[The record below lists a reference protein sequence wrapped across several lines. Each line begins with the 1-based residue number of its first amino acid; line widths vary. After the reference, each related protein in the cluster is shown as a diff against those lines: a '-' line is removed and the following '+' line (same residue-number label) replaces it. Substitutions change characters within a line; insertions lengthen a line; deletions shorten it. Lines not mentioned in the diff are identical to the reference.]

1 MQCIYFVFGY
11 NFKIP
16 AIVFADRHRFLPTT
30 FVCGPYKESLDTFS
44 GNPFPG
50 SVIISIGTIHSATN
64 FSHPRVVSGKS
75 FFISLFFSHW
85 LKTGQL

>member
-1 MQCIYFVFGY
+1 MAKKIKKIYIYIYIYIVFGY

-44 GNPFPG
+44 GNPFLG

-64 FSHPRVVSGKS
+64 FSPSNG
-75 FFISLFFSHW
+75 F
-85 LKTGQL
+85 

>member
-1 MQCIYFVFGY
+1 M
-11 NFKIP
+11 
-16 AIVFADRHRFLPTT
+16 FADRHRFLPTT

-64 FSHPRVVSGKS
+64 FSHTRVVSGKS
-75 FFISLFFSHW
+75 FLFLCF
-85 LKTGQL
+85 LATG